1 MKKLNIRKTAIA
13 LTTLA
18 VFMSSLLPS
27 TVYASTN
34 TSIPQIVQATNNGN
48 SAYLKWGVPMI
59 SSNVRYTTNFDG
71 TGAYSTNTG
80 VGLNPNGHQTVVP
93 EGYNGSYGLKVL
105 DTWGTNGNEA
115 WWQDYNNY
123 ANVRTSRVYIPGDR
137 FKNITP
143 GENFSLTMKIKTS
156 GNINGMSFIADGGP
170 GRVAVGF
177 DNPSSG
183 NYVGQKI
190 YLKSYA
196 PAGATQIYVD
206 KPQLLVP
213 LLNQPAIG
221 IYTSNYTCYNY
232 QIKSIDVNTGLI
244 TLGGGIPKA
253 LSQGSELTTYTW
265 HSGFST
271 GTGSLNT
278 NGEWKTI
285 SFNAKVSPDDW
296 NWSMSEAGLLFMVNY
311 DVPPGSTLW
320 IDDIQYGNAT
330 TVKIYRDGQVLPL
343 TSDQSL
349 LSEYTDTTA
358 VDNVD
363 PQSPSNLSSNYQN
376 GNIRVSWN
384 GVSDIG
390 HTYSYA
396 ISSVDK
402 YGVESSQSPA
412 QSITVTSGLKNY
424 EIYKNGV
431 FLTSTT
437 NNYVD
442 ISPSDYNNITV
453 VAVDNVGNKSSAV
466 ALSNDTT
473 SPVPLLNVQ
482 LNGQTGQFSF
492 ENNQII
498 NTIGGKVYT
507 GTGTSF
513 TTGKSGNALQI
524 TGGTV
529 PIPLSDLGVDSNT
542 QTVSTSF
549 WFKWNG
555 DNNIMPVGF
564 DHYDAWLTG
573 GFLGFNTAQG
583 DVYGINNPYV
593 AGQYVHTVLV
603 FNKNDYTLNSIY
615 INGVKQALSQK
626 QGSPANSLAVFQG
639 SLNISG
645 WLADGNYKY
654 SGSAIDDL
662 RVFNRALSDS
672 EVSMLYNNST
682 PTAWTNQPE
691 NILVSGSD
699 QSGTKQIQVPNNNWV
714 SSPTT
719 VYTVGANGTY
729 TFNATDNIGNVGT
742 QSITVSN
749 IDTTAPTLTVTPNT
763 TGWVNGTYAQK
774 HTLRLATYA
783 FNTKETQVTPAT
795 YLDGNVQQSLTRG
808 LNLVAYDSN
817 FNVIKNVSYDTYA
830 TTSLGDNLANDINSL
845 PNGSLIALQGFDAF
859 TLSSNLRTALQSIG
873 VPNASTMNTDAD
885 SGVSNPNQRVTF
897 QFAIYKGETTP
908 LLFDYDRNG
917 ATSADNTIMVGNA
930 NVYETINSIDTASKP
945 NTIVLPNGNRLYNNS
960 LSLTNVQIKYLVFDN
975 GTYSFSSKDIAGN
988 STSQTGTVSNID
1000 PTAPTLTLT
1009 ASTTAWTS
1017 NNVIITAS
1025 ATDGQSGV
1033 ASITKPDGSV
1043 VNGSTAT
1050 YSVGTNG
1057 TYSFTVKDAVG
1068 NSTTKTI
1075 TVNNI
1080 DTTPPQLNLSKPSVW
1095 SNSSMTITV
1104 TASDSGS
1111 GLKQIVLPNGNI
1123 VTGNTA
1129 TYTVTDV
1136 GVYYFSA
1143 IDNVGN
1149 STTAYIIIDNIDK
1162 NKPTTTIN
1170 NSQDW
1175 SNKASIPVTITG
1187 TDN

>member
-1 MKKLNIRKTAIA
+1 MKKLNKRKISISLA
-13 LTTLA
+13 TLA
-18 VFMSSLLPS
+18 MFIS
-27 TVYASTN
+27 TLAPAYPVYGATN
-34 TSIPQIVQATNNGN
+34 TSVPQIVQSTNNGN
-48 SAYLKWGVPMI
+48 SAYIKWGVPMI

-80 VGLNPNGHQTVVP
+80 VGLSPNGNQTVVQ
-93 EGYNGSYGLKVL
+93 EGYSGTKGLKVL
-105 DTWGTNGNEA
+105 DTWGTHGNEA

-123 ANVRTSRVYIPGDR
+123 ANVRTSRVYVPADR

-143 GENFSLTMKIKTS
+143 GEDFSLTMKIKTS
-156 GNINGMSFIADGGP
+156 GNINGMTFIADGGP

-190 YLKSYA
+190 YLKSSA
-196 PAGATQIYVD
+196 SAGATQIYVD

-213 LLNQPAIG
+213 FINQPAIG
-221 IYTSNYTCYNY
+221 IYTANYALYNL
-232 QIKSIDVNTGLI
+232 QIMSVNTTTGLI
-244 TLGGGIPKA
+244 TLNGGLPKS
-253 LSQGSELTTYTW
+253 LTQGSELTTYTW
-265 HSGFST
+265 HSGFWT

-320 IDDIQYGNAT
+320 MDDIQYGNAT
-330 TVKIYRDGQVLPL
+330 KVKMFRDGQ
-343 TSDQSL
+343 L
-349 LSEYTDTTA
+349 LSLTNEQSMLSDYTDTTA
-358 VDNVD
+358 TDTVA
-363 PQSPSNLSSNYQN
+363 PPSPGNISANPQN
-376 GNIRVSWN
+376 GNVRVSWN
-384 GVSDIG
+384 GVADQG
-390 HTYSYA
+390 RAYSYNL
-396 ISSVDK
+396 SSVDK
-402 YGVESSQSPA
+402 YGVESAQSPA
-412 QSITVTSGLKNY
+412 QSVTVTSGFRNY
-424 EIYKNGV
+424 EIYKNGTY
-431 FLTSTT
+431 LTSTT

-442 ISPSDYNNITV
+442 ISPSDYNNISV
-453 VAVDNVGNKSSAV
+453 VSVDNVGNKSAPT

-473 SPVPLLNVQ
+473 SSIPLLNVQ
-482 LNGQTGQFSF
+482 LNGQTGHFAF

-513 TTGKSGNALQI
+513 TNGKSGSGLQI
-524 TGGTV
+524 TAGQV
-529 PIPLSDLGVDSNT
+529 PIPLSDLGIDSNT

-555 DNNIMPVGF
+555 ENNIMPIGF
-564 DHYDAWLTG
+564 SNYDAWLTG
-573 GFLGFNTAQG
+573 GFFGFNTAQG

-603 FNKNDYTLNSIY
+603 FNKNDYSLNSIY
-615 INGVKQALSQK
+615 INGVKQALTQK
-626 QGSPANSLAVFQG
+626 QSSPANSLAVFQG

-645 WLADGNYKY
+645 WLADSNYKY
-654 SGSAIDDL
+654 NGSTIDDL
-662 RVFNRALSDS
+662 RVFNRALTDSD
-672 EVSMLYNNST
+672 VSMLYNNTT

-699 QSGTKQIQVPNNNWV
+699 MQSGTKQIQVPNSNWV

-729 TFNATDNIGNVGT
+729 TFNAMDTIGNIGT

-749 IDTTAPTLTVTPNT
+749 IDTTAPTATITPSTTAWTNGNVMLTV
-763 TGWVNGTYAQK
+763 G
-774 HTLRLATYA
+774 AT
-783 FNTKETQVTPAT
+783 
-795 YLDGNVQQSLTRG
+795 
-808 LNLVAYDSN
+808 DS
-817 FNVIKNVSYDTYA
+817 
-830 TTSLGDNLANDINSL
+830 
-845 PNGSLIALQGFDAF
+845 Q
-859 TLSSNLRTALQSIG
+859 
-873 VPNASTMNTDAD
+873 
-885 SGVSNPNQRVTF
+885 SGVSSIKKPD
-897 QFAIYKGETTP
+897 GTTV
-908 LLFDYDRNG
+908 NS
-917 ATSADNTIMVGNA
+917 TSTTYTV
-930 NVYETINSIDTASKP
+930 SS
-945 NTIVLPNGNRLYNNS
+945 
-960 LSLTNVQIKYLVFDN
+960 N
-975 GTYSFSSKDIAGN
+975 GTYSFDITDNVGN
-988 STSQTGTVSNID
+988 KLTKSITVSNID

-1009 ASTTAWTS
+1009 QSTTAWTS
-1017 NNVIITAS
+1017 NTVTITAS

-1043 VNGSTAT
+1043 VSGNSTT
-1050 YSVGTNG
+1050 YTVGANG
-1057 TYSFTVKDAVG
+1057 TYFFIVKDIAG

-1075 TVNNI
+1075 TVSNI
-1080 DTTPPQLNLSKPSVW
+1080 DTTPPQLTLTKPSVW
-1095 SNSSMTITV
+1095 SNANMIITV
-1104 TASDSGS
+1104 TASDVGS
-1111 GLKQIVLPNGNI
+1111 GLKQIVLPNGNT
-1123 VTGNTA
+1123 VTGNTT

-1170 NSQDW
+1170 NNQNW
-1175 SNKASIPVTITG
+1175 SNQTSVPVSITA